1 MRNHNTFFN
10 TLRQHNLVGLG
21 LLPQSLSVPC
31 ECEACGGQMRIVLDE
46 ATVDEIAR
54 AISDLH
60 AEAMRVQGTMLAL
73 KELYLRARQLGAC
86 GDDSTGDV
94 FDERDARGVQ

>member
-46 ATVDEIAR
+46 ATLDEIAQ
-54 AISDLH
+54 AISGLH
-60 AEAMRVQGTMLAL
+60 TEAMRVQGTMLAL

-86 GDDSTGDV
+86 GEDTMGDV
-94 FDERDARGVQ
+94 FDVRDGR